1 MFEIKQKTILP
12 DGLIRLVIQQKEP
25 YTWYEREIE
34 APEGATDE
42 DLIALV
48 IEQVRDELN
57 PGDAIN
63 KLKKKNSD
71 LIKELESLRD
81 ELKQQLV
88 QMTALKVSLE
98 ATQKVLMSSTLE
110 KLPDEQP
117 ENGGV
122 DDLLANLPEEAPDE
136 EGADK

>member
-1 MFEIKQKTILP
+1 MFEIKQKTTLP

-71 LIKELESLRD
+71 LIKELEGLRD

-110 KLPDEQP
+110 KLPEDKP
-117 ENGGV
+117 ENSV
-122 DDLLANLPEEAPDE
+122 DDLLAGLPEEAPIE

>member
-1 MFEIKQKTILP
+1 MFEIKQKTTLP
-12 DGLIRLVIQQKEP
+12 DGLIRLVIQQKDP

-34 APEGATDE
+34 ATEGATDE

-63 KLKKKNSD
+63 KLKTKVSD
-71 LIKELESLRD
+71 LIKD
-81 ELKQQLV
+81 GKKQQEESKELIV

-117 ENGGV
+117 EASKV
-122 DDLLANLPEEAPDE
+122 DDLLAGLPEELPE

>member
-1 MFEIKQKTILP
+1 MFEIKQKTQLP

-63 KLKKKNSD
+63 KLKTKVSD
-71 LIKELESLRD
+71 LIKD
-81 ELKQQLV
+81 GKKQQEESKELIV

-98 ATQKVLMSSTLE
+98 ATQKALMSSTLE
-110 KLPDEQP
+110 KLPDDKP
-117 ENGGV
+117 ESGRV
-122 DDLLANLPEEAPDE
+122 DDLLAGLPEEAPIE

>member
-1 MFEIKQKTILP
+1 MFEIKQKTELP
-12 DGLIRLVIQQKEP
+12 DGLIRLVIQQKDP

-110 KLPDEQP
+110 KLPEDKP
-117 ENGGV
+117 GNSGV
-122 DDLLANLPEEAPDE
+122 DDLLASLPEELPE

>member
-1 MFEIKQKTILP
+1 MFEIKQKTQLP

-71 LIKELESLRD
+71 LIKELEGLRD

-88 QMTALKVSLE
+88 QMTVLKVSLE
-98 ATQKVLMSSTLE
+98 VTQKVLMSSTLE

-117 ENGGV
+117 ETSKV
-122 DDLLANLPEEAPDE
+122 DDLLAGLPEEAPDE
-136 EGADK
+136 KGADK